1 MDIALGEEIALV
13 RVSPGESIHA
23 AVLDA
28 FEQSGRRFTTVVSM
42 IGSLQYVDWGIA
54 SCDTE
59 GIPGPGARKQRR
71 EAIEIGGIQGHVGVD
86 AEGGPSCHLH
96 GVMFDAHGQCIGGHI
111 FVGEVLITVEFALV
125 GGANVLWNRFFAS
138 INGSGP
144 LPLLGPASHLEIQS

>member
-54 SCDTE
+54 SCDT
-59 GIPGPGARKQRR
+59 A
-71 EAIEIGGIQGHVGVD
+71 V
-86 AEGGPSCHLH
+86 SYTHL
-96 GVMFDAHGQCIGGHI
+96 
-111 FVGEVLITVEFALV
+111 T
-125 GGANVLWNRFFAS
+125 
-138 INGSGP
+138 
-144 LPLLGPASHLEIQS
+144 LPTIYSV